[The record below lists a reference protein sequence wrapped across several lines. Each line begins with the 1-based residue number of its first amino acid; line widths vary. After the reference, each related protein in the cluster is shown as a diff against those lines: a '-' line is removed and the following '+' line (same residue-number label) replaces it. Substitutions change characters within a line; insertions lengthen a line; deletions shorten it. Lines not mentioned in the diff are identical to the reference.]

1 MTPTE
6 ASQHGVRPVTLR
18 YWAGAR
24 AAAGV
29 SEETLVAGPLVG
41 DVLDGAVD
49 AHPALREVVAVCS
62 VLVDGRS
69 VGFATSRYR
78 GHGPANDAPSGGVM
92 EGCRRDALEPVAS
105 ARRRRAAREHDAKT
119 LC

>member
-1 MTPTE
+1 MTPTDGSHR
-6 ASQHGVRPVTLR
+6 AMRPVTLR

-29 SEETLVAGPLVG
+29 AEETLMVGPLVG
-41 DVLDGAVD
+41 DVLDGAVE

-69 VGFATSRYR
+69 VGRDVAVAEGTVVEVLPPFA
-78 GHGPANDAPSGGVM
+78 GG
-92 EGCRRDALEPVAS
+92 
-105 ARRRRAAREHDAKT
+105 
-119 LC
+119 